1 MNRAISAVLLALLAA
16 SPVLAQSAQG
26 RAPLSLQELEQLALQ
41 NNPTRTAAT
50 AVVEAARAR
59 SGQAGAWPNPIVG
72 YSGAELTSGR
82 DVRGEHG
89 FFVEQ
94 TIPLGGKLRLSRDVF
109 EKTVAEAEAARDV
122 QQLRILNSVR
132 QAFYSVLLTER
143 RIEVQERLSALA
155 AETAGVTA
163 QLFNVGAAD
172 RPDFLESEIASRRL
186 QLQLTQSR
194 NDLRAERARL
204 AAIAGVPE
212 VANRPLAGAADSA
225 VPALERD
232 TVIRTILQRSPEI
245 RAARAGLERTKAI
258 SARVRRDTYPDLFV
272 RGGAAYNREHG
283 ELTGNP
289 IGWQGAVEAGVSVPL
304 FNRNAGGIAAARS
317 DETGAEAELRRL
329 ELSLRSSTEAE
340 LSRYISAVQSSEAYR
355 SEILPRAEEAYKLYL
370 ARYREMAAAYP
381 RVLMAQR
388 ALFELSAEYLDH
400 LRQAWE
406 SAMRLQSSLAGD
418 ALSRPGLPAKE

>member
-1 MNRAISAVLLALLAA
+1 VF
-16 SPVLAQSAQG
+16 QK
-26 RAPLSLQELEQLALQ
+26 
-41 NNPTRTAAT
+41 
-50 AVVEAARAR
+50 
-59 SGQAGAWPNPIVG
+59 
-72 YSGAELTSGR
+72 
-82 DVRGEHG
+82 
-89 FFVEQ
+89 
-94 TIPLGGKLRLSRDVF
+94 TI
-109 EKTVAEAEAARDV
+109 AEAEAARDL
-122 QQLRILNSVR
+122 QQLRILGSVR
-132 QAFYSVLLTER
+132 QAFYAVLLTER

-186 QLQLTQSR
+186 QLQLNQSR
-194 NDLRAERARL
+194 NDRRAERARL

-212 VANRPLAGAADSA
+212 VAERPLAGAADSA

-232 TVIRTILQRSPEI
+232 TVVKMILEQSPEMS
-245 RAARAGLERTKAI
+245 AARAELERTKAI
-258 SARVRRDTYPDLFV
+258 SARTRRETYPDLFV

-289 IGWQGAVEAGVSVPL
+289 IGWQGSVEAGVSVPL
-304 FNRNAGGIAAARS
+304 FNRNAGGTAAARS
-317 DETGAEAELRRL
+317 DETRAEAELRRL
-329 ELSLRSSTEAE
+329 ELSLRSRAEAE
-340 LSRYISAVQSSEAYR
+340 LLQYISAVQSSETYR

-418 ALSRPGLPAKE
+418 GLSGPPGLPAKE